1 MSGPP
6 RVLLADDN
14 EGIRNAFTRLLE
26 SSCDVVGHVS
36 NGAQLLETIE
46 QLRPNVVVLDLKMPG
61 IDGLRTCRQMKTT
74 APDVE
79 VIVCT
84 ADDDP
89 SLRGA
94 AVEAGASAF
103 VSKFRAGEDLAAAV
117 LRTGSVPLSA
127 AQVLRE
133 SEELHRLT
141 LLSMSDAVFVTT
153 DEGAF
158 TFICPNVDVIFGYC
172 EDDVRAMGRMS
183 QLFGRDLLAFTDLA
197 STGEVRNIEHEVVAK
212 DGTHRVLLVH
222 IKRVSI
228 KRGTTMYVCRDI
240 TERKQADDV
249 QRRNEEQLRLALQAA
264 NAGTWDWDVSTGD
277 MHWSAETHRMFGD
290 ATLACSPSLQSFLD
304 RVHPLDRE
312 RVAST
317 MSGAVD
323 RATTYETEFRV
334 LGLDEVERWVLGKGK
349 ALNDG
354 TPRRMLGVFLDIT
367 AGHRVESELRD
378 LGGRLIDAHERER
391 RRLSGELHDGI
402 GQRVALLSAELA
414 MLRGQLASAPL
425 IVAQVNRLLAHTED
439 VGTELHRLSH
449 DLHPAWLERAG
460 LAASIRR
467 VCTELASAHRI
478 AIDVESAEVPEQLT
492 GDVELCLYRIVQ
504 EALHNVVKHSGA
516 TRVTVRLEVDLGE
529 IVLDVVD
536 DGQGFDP
543 VAERPTSGVGLVS
556 MRERVRQVDGS
567 VTLTSKPGSGTHV
580 HVRVPLGG
588 STTGDAGVRPHS
600 VQ

>member
-46 QLRPNVVVLDLKMPG
+46 LLRPNVVVLDLKMPG

-172 EDDVRAMGRMS
+172 EDEVRAMGRIS

-240 TERKQADDV
+240 TERKQADDL

-323 RATTYETEFRV
+323 RATAYETEFRV

-414 MLRGQLASAPL
+414 MLRGQLANAPL
-425 IVAQVNRLLAHTED
+425 VVAQVNRLLAHTED
-439 VGTELHRLSH
+439 VGTELHRLSR

-467 VCTELASAHRI
+467 VCTELATAHRI
-478 AIDVESAEVPEQLT
+478 AIDVESAEVPEALT

-516 TRVTVRLEVDLGE
+516 TRVTVRLVVDLGE

-536 DGQGFDP
+536 DGHGFDP
-543 VAERPTSGVGLVS
+543 VAERPTNGVGLVS

-588 STTGDAGVRPHS
+588 STTGDAGVRPH
-600 VQ
+600 